1 MKNLRLIIAL
11 LLVSTL
17 VVAEEV
23 ITEQP
28 QAETK
33 QTENEAVEQVVAE
46 AEVQQE
52 TQEQFKKRINDLYIA
67 CIIAT
72 KYQLNAK
79 DVDLETILLDVQE
92 YDEKLNIYR
101 KIFAEHV
108 YHCGLSATKV
118 PSIPDE
124 IHKQLTEK
132 TFKIEDWD
140 LLFVDIKFDKY
151 KERNFN
157 STLNAQEKMIMDFV
171 DKVDGS
177 MKKDGTQPKIGTLS
191 LSSLPASVQLLYVVI
206 IIAVFSA
213 LIYFGYKFSKQETTI
228 KVKKQKKEK
237 KSQ

>member
-1 MKNLRLIIAL
+1 MKNLKLIIAL
-11 LLVSTL
+11 LLVSAL

-23 ITEQP
+23 STEQP
-28 QAETK
+28 KAETI
-33 QTENEAVEQVVAE
+33 QTENESAEQVA
-46 AEVQQE
+46 ADPEVQQE
-52 TQEQFKKRINDLYIA
+52 TQEQFKKRINDIYIA

-72 KYQLNAK
+72 RYQLNTK
-79 DVDLETILLDVQE
+79 ETDIETILLDVQDF
-92 YDEKLNIYR
+92 DEKLNIYR
-101 KIFAEHV
+101 KIFAQHV
-108 YHCGLSATKV
+108 YQCGLSATKV

-140 LLFVDIKFDKY
+140 LLFIDIKFDKY
-151 KERNFN
+151 KEGNFN
-157 STLNAQEKMIMDFV
+157 STLNDQEKMIMDFV

-177 MKKDGTQPKIGTLS
+177 LKKNDTKMGTLS
-191 LSSLPASVQLLYVVI
+191 LNSLPASVQMLYVVI